1 MFLVVVLNRVLDG
14 GVATAL
20 SVLFIKDAVV
30 VVLEPIVVAF
40 FVRSDVVV
48 VD

>member
-1 MFLVVVLNRVLDG
+1 MFLVVLSRVLDG
-14 GVATAL
+14 GVAPAL
-20 SVLFIKDAVV
+20 SVLFIKDAGV
-30 VVLEPIVVAF
+30 VVLEPIIVAF

>member
-14 GVATAL
+14 GVTTAL

-30 VVLEPIVVAF
+30 VVLEAIIVAF